1 MIYAISLFELG
12 LRRFDVES
20 SRHSIRKVLRIL
32 ATKGTY
38 ETLLYIGRNKDVG
51 YNAILEYVT
60 SNRIVASRASMHK
73 TISGL
78 TDIGLLERSI
88 TQDRPIR
95 TGYRVSERGQR
106 VMKYLS
112 EIEQDTE

>member
-1 MIYAISLFELG
+1 M
-12 LRRFDVES
+12 ES
-20 SRHSIRKVLRIL
+20 GKHSISEILRIL

-38 ETLLYIGRNKDVG
+38 ETLLFIQRSEDVG

-60 SNRIVASRASMHK
+60 SNKIVASRASMHK

-78 TDIGLLERSI
+78 TDIGLLERRI

-106 VMKYLS
+106 VIRHLS
-112 EIEQDTE
+112 KIRQDTE